1 MWRRRSRGLVGRV
14 FRRPKRP
21 HDVSNRRGERRPGR
35 LAHAH
40 EVDAV
45 DAQISA
51 LLESVEAEKREA
63 ALPTR
68 PSRRATVSQRNRSRP
83 LIRERTAGAARD
95 RPQPRV
101 ATAAPARG
109 GFAPKGIGLE
119 PPWAR
124 IPWLGDPANRE
135 LGYYVITAVILGTGL
150 GLLCARLLQ

>member
-1 MWRRRSRGLVGRV
+1 VCRRA
-14 FRRPKRP
+14 KRP

-35 LAHAH
+35 LAQAP

-51 LLESVEAEKREA
+51 LLESVEADKTEA
-63 ALPTR
+63 VPPTR
-68 PSRRATVSQRNRSRP
+68 PSRRARASARKRSRSRS
-83 LIRERTAGAARD
+83 RERSTEAARD

-109 GFAPKGIGLE
+109 GFTPKVVVE
-119 PPWAR
+119 PR
-124 IPWLGDPANRE
+124 IPWFGDPANRE
-135 LGYYVITAVILGTGL
+135 RAYYLIAALISGTGL